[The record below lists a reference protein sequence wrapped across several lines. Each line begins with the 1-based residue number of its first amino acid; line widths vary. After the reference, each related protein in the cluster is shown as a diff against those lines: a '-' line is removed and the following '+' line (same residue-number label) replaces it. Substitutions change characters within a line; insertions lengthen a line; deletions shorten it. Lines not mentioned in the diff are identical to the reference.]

1 MKLFDIDGPVM
12 RGLSLV
18 SDLVMLN
25 LITLLFCLP
34 VITAGASL
42 TSMHAMVMKFHIGEN
57 GHIFKTFWKEFK
69 GNLKKSTVIWIFV
82 LVILVLLFID
92 LELLKNSES
101 VLPTQMKIPFYALAF
116 FVFIFYLN
124 LMPYMAKF
132 ENTIRGSLKNALLLT
147 IGAFPRTIGMALIVI
162 AAVLAVF
169 LYPILIPLYVALGLS
184 VPAYLCAYL
193 YMPIFRRINK
203 NAFGDAPEEE
213 EPRETSEPAELPEGE
228 ASVTMEEESPAAEA
242 SEEEISAEPE
252 NGR

>member
-42 TSMHAMVMKFHIGEN
+42 TSMHAMVMKFHMGDS
-57 GHIFKTFWKEFK
+57 GHIFRNFWKEFK

-82 LVILVLLFID
+82 LVIIVLLFID
-92 LELLKNSES
+92 LELLKNSGS

-162 AAVLAVF
+162 AAIMAVF
-169 LYPILIPLYVALGLS
+169 LYPILVPVYAALGLS

-193 YMPIFRRINK
+193 YMPIFRKINK

-213 EPRETSEPAELPEGE
+213 ATESG
-228 ASVTMEEESPAAEA
+228 ESPTGSGESAENEAEA
-242 SEEEISAEPE
+242 GSDQNTAACEDLSGTE
-252 NGR
+252 